1 MNKMEDR
8 KKIPLTEREYETYK
22 FLIDFIKEHGY
33 APTYQEIADGL
44 YLSAKSCAKDRL
56 QKLEIKGKIE
66 ILQGS
71 PRAIKVIGYKFV
83 KED

>member
-1 MNKMEDR
+1 MKL
-8 KKIPLTEREYETYK
+8 IS
-22 FLIDFIKEHGY
+22 FSIDFIKEHGY